1 MAGDWLKVEKE
12 TPEKEEIRHIART
25 CKVSVDTAFA
35 SWFRL
40 WRWFDSA
47 TADGHFDFLTPNDCD
62 ETGRLPGLGRALSEV
77 GWIEFTEDGG
87 ALIHNWDRHNG
98 ASAKKRALTNRRKV
112 SFRGRPVERSRNA
125 DSVPF
130 R

>member
-1 MAGDWLKVEKE
+1 M
-12 TPEKEEIRHIART
+12 
-25 CKVSVDTAFA
+25 DTAFA

-77 GWIEFTEDGG
+77 GWIEFTQDGG
-87 ALIHNWDRHNG
+87 AIIRNWDRHNG
-98 ASAKKRALTNRRKV
+98 VSAKKRALKNRRMV
-112 SFRGRPVERSRNA
+112 GWREREEERRRNA
-125 DSVPF
+125 RSVT
-130 R
+130 